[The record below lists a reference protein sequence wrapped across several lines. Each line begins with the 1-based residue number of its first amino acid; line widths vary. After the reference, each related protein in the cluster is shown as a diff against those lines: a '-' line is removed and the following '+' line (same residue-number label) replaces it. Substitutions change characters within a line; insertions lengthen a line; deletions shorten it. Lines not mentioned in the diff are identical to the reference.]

1 MKYGFT
7 TTASTVVLGCTLAL
21 TSPAM
26 ADIEDAKKLIEQY
39 SQLPVFE
46 APGPAF
52 DAKACMAD
60 KKMFVIPLTNANPFN
75 AAISQGFV
83 DAAGIVGFELRDW
96 ETQMDPA
103 GWIQGINTAVAEKFD
118 LIDMQG
124 GLPPEFLVP
133 QITEARGAGVKVTA
147 THNYDAS
154 TQQIPDF
161 LDSAANTDYVTVG
174 KIIAAWAIA
183 KTDGKVNALVLGPDE
198 ITPTAPLRDA
208 IINYL
213 KENCPDCKS
222 TYINVPVNDWA
233 TKTQPAVQNALLAD
247 SSINYVL
254 PVYDSLSQFIVPA
267 IQIANSK
274 AKIVSYNGTPFVLDM
289 MRDGDIV
296 EMNVGESL
304 GWVGMAGTDAN
315 MRLLCGLDPVT
326 KLNTP
331 AYIFTDENVETAGVP
346 ATFNDGYGDV
356 HIEGFKALWG
366 IK

>member
-1 MKYGFT
+1 MKSLT
-7 TTASTVVLGCTLAL
+7 LTALAFSAL
-21 TSPAM
+21 AAPAF
-26 ADIEDAKKLIEQY
+26 ADMDAAKALITQY
-39 SQLPVFE
+39 SQTPTFT

-52 DAKACMAD
+52 DAKSCMAD

-83 DAAGIVGFELRDW
+83 EAAAMVGFELRDW

-103 GWIQGINTAVAEKFD
+103 GWIQGINTAVAEGFD

-133 QITEARGAGVKVTA
+133 QIMEAKAAGVKVTA
-147 THNYDAS
+147 THNWDAT
-154 TQQIPDF
+154 TQPTPDF
-161 LDSAANTDYVTVG
+161 MDGAANTDYVTIG
-174 KIIAAWAIA
+174 EIIAAWTIVQ
-183 KTDGKVNALVLGPDE
+183 TGGKVNALVLGPDE

-208 IINYL
+208 ILGYL
-213 KENCPDCKS
+213 EENCEDCKT

-233 TKTQPAVQNALLAD
+233 TQGQPAVQNALLAD
-247 SSINYVL
+247 ASINYVL
-254 PVYDSLSQFIVPA
+254 PVYDSMSQFIVPA
-267 IQIANSK
+267 IQIANSS

-289 MRDGDIV
+289 MREGDIV

-315 MRLLCGLDPVT
+315 MRLLCGLDPVGT
-326 KLNTP
+326 LNTP
-331 AYIFTDENVETAGVP
+331 AFIFTDENVATAGNP

-356 HIEGFKALWG
+356 HIAGFKALWG
-366 IK
+366 LE